1 MKWCQG
7 AGTDFGRS
15 KRGCCHLG
23 SLSAG
28 EWAPSCPAVFCQ
40 KIQAAVL
47 WKGPL
52 SRTWETL
59 GTRGFLI
66 RLSESRMR
74 GTGNFHRPWQTPA
87 ITALLEEFC
96 FLVSD
101 KVRLRSTYWS
111 QLAGSLGARIHSVD
125 CCSPPKAPS

>member
-1 MKWCQG
+1 MEE
-7 AGTDFGRS
+7 ADEAAAT
-15 KRGCCHLG
+15 
-23 SLSAG
+23 
-28 EWAPSCPAVFCQ
+28 WAVCLLESELLPVQ
-40 KIQAAVL
+40 QIQAAVL

-66 RLSESRMR
+66 GLPESRKR

-87 ITALLEEFC
+87 IPTLLEEFC

-101 KVRLRSTYWS
+101 
-111 QLAGSLGARIHSVD
+111 
-125 CCSPPKAPS
+125 